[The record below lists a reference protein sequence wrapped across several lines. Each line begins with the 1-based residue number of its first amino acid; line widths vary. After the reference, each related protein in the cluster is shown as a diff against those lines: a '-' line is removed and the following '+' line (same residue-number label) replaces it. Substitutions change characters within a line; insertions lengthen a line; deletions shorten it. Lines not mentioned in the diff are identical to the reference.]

1 MQISEFLAEDPGS
14 TALGP
19 IPEPQGPRTLVLG
32 LGNDILTDDAVGLWL
47 ARRLQQ
53 VFYDFPF
60 IEVRET
66 CEMGLALLD
75 HLVGFEQAFI
85 VDSIQTGKVDPGV
98 LHVLDPC
105 TLARLAG
112 PTPHFLGVGE
122 VLALGQQLGL
132 EMPGRVRIFA
142 VEVADP
148 FSLGTSL
155 SPAVEEAF
163 PGIVD
168 RIRTVVLSSCPEGIR
183 CFTDREHEEQTAR

>member
-1 MQISEFLAEDPGS
+1 MQIPEFLAEDPVS
-14 TALGP
+14 AALGP
-19 IPEPQGPRTLVLG
+19 IPQPQGPRALVLG
-32 LGNDILTDDAVGLWL
+32 LGNDILTDDAVGLWI

-53 VFYDFPF
+53 EFQGFSF

-98 LHVLDPC
+98 LHVLDPG

-132 EMPGRVRIFA
+132 EMPRSVKVFA

-155 SPAVEEAF
+155 SPSVEEAF
-163 PGIVD
+163 PAIVD
-168 RIRTVVLSSCPEGIR
+168 RIRAAVLLECGGSEPQG
-183 CFTDREHEEQTAR
+183 

>member
-1 MQISEFLAEDPGS
+1 MQIPEPLTVVPGS
-14 TALGP
+14 TAPGS
-19 IPEPQGPRTLVLG
+19 IQEPQCPRTLVLG
-32 LGNDILTDDAVGLWL
+32 LGNDILTDDGVGLWI

-53 VFYDFPF
+53 EFQDYSF

-66 CEMGLALLD
+66 CEMGLALLG

-85 VDSIQTGKVDPGV
+85 LDSIQTGKADPGV
-98 LHVLDPC
+98 LYELDPG

-132 EMPGRVRIFA
+132 KMPARVKIFA

-155 SPAVEEAF
+155 SPSVEEAF
-163 PGIVD
+163 PAVVH
-168 RIRTVVLSSCPEGIR
+168 RIRAAVLLMCAEGIR
-183 CFTDREHEEQTAR
+183 CFTDREHEAQSAR